1 MDFDHFKAK
10 FVDQLIDE
18 DESKINEETK
28 FRDLSSWD
36 SLTAMAVIA
45 MIEDDYT
52 VKIPDDVFRNFVTV
66 NDIFLYVK
74 ERI

>member
-1 MDFDHFKAK
+1 MDFDHFKGK

-45 MIEDDYT
+45 MIEDDYK